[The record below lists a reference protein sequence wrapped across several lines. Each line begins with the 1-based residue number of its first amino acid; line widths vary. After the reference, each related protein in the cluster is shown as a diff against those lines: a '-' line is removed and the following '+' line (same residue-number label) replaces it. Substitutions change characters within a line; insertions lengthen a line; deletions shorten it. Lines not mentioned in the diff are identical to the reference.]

1 MNPESGYHYNIEEE
15 YNSVK
20 KLKFKNKKHELNY
33 RFQMKLVPKELRESA
48 EIQAVVYFIALLEC
62 ASPGA
67 VEYIWMYVERS
78 LLPGFFDH
86 SDIDLVAKSLALHL
100 WEVTYLSFREDWLKY
115 FWEISVL
122 ALPTILSR
130 DSYDFLSDLLIHFKS
145 MDK

>member
-1 MNPESGYHYNIEEE
+1 M
-15 YNSVK
+15 K

-67 VEYIWMYVERS
+67 VEYIWRYVERS

-86 SDIDLVAKSLALHL
+86 PDIDVVAEFLARRL
-100 WEVTYLSFREDWLKY
+100 WEATYLAFKEDFSYY
-115 FWEISVL
+115 FCEAFSWGLGEIL
-122 ALPTILSR
+122 NCGML
-130 DSYDFLSDLLIHFKS
+130 DSYVRLLEYFKGI
-145 MDK
+145 DGEERWFGK